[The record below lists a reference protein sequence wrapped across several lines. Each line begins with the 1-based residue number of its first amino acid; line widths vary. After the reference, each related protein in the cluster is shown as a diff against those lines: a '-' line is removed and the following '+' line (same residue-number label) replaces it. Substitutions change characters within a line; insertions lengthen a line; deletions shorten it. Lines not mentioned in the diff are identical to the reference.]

1 MDYFLHAFTY
11 PEWKHLASFGKR
23 GEGPEE
29 MLSAENIQ
37 FNSLDSLWAI
47 DANKMEITRW
57 KISPST
63 RSAERVEEIKL
74 DKELV
79 RSLDFHTMKSGFFIP
94 RLHGRVPVLGSWQQ
108 RQTSLKASEKYPPKQ
123 STKTPSARHLPRHG
137 EVLWITIPTTVSWQW
152 LPN

>member
-1 MDYFLHAFTY
+1 
-11 PEWKHLASFGKR
+11 
-23 GEGPEE
+23 

-79 RSLDFHTMKSGFFIP
+79 RSLDFHTMESGFFIP
-94 RLHGRVPVLGSWQQ
+94 DYMGEFRYWEVGNNGKP
-108 RQTSLKASEKYPPKQ
+108 LKSIGEI
-123 STKTPSARHLPRHG
+123 PSATIDENTVRPALAQACLLYTSKPRALWSRSSCSGVYSIASRVAEQCKTIRLIFLMIQFHL
-137 EVLWITIPTTVSWQW
+137 LLI
-152 LPN
+152 